1 MATPAS
7 TYYRPDPDRGA
18 MAKFL
23 ALLFGIGLVIVL
35 ALAFWAVI
43 AAQKARDDAHKV
55 ANGAPAATAST
66 HDMSHGLDRRGR
78 LPELRRARCP
88 TTPMRSPPRTSPT
101 PRRCRPRRPAQSRP
115 CT

>member
-23 ALLFGIGLVIVL
+23 ALLLGIGLVIVL

-43 AAQKARDDAHKV
+43 AAQKARDDAHKA
-55 ANGAPAATAST
+55 ANGAPAATGFDA
-66 HDMSHGLDRRGR
+66 
-78 LPELRRARCP
+78 
-88 TTPMRSPPRTSPT
+88 TT
-101 PRRCRPRRPAQSRP
+101 
-115 CT
+115 